1 MSDKLYENQIQL
13 EKYVLD
19 IKSNML
25 EITKMTSNQKQM
37 NLALWFQG
45 QESWDVFQKP
55 KGQNP
60 WKRCLSTH

>member
-1 MSDKLYENQIQL
+1 MKKNSHFSVLIYFIHFMNKHKKCIEICMSDKLYENQIQL

-37 NLALWFQG
+37 NPAL
-45 QESWDVFQKP
+45 
-55 KGQNP
+55 
-60 WKRCLSTH
+60 